1 MDLRK
6 LIAAPIDPPAI
17 QERMNVLSF
26 LAWSRSLDCTQ
37 RAEVAHKLARAYL
50 AGRLC
55 FQLKEYAKPS
65 AFARLDA
72 LLQDAGA
79 CLAAFVQDP
88 STAVRF
94 ALAEA
99 LAATSL
105 APRHIVIA
113 LANDE
118 PPIGAT
124 VVRQS
129 PLLTDAELA
138 ELALAGDE
146 DIQIALAQRTNLSR
160 DISDL
165 LIESARP
172 RVAIALLVNSESCL
186 SQAAFHRIA
195 NRFGDDREIRDALLA
210 RYDLPAPVRYDL
222 VEAAFRQAS
231 AESLHPASLR
241 RRIGQMTGVVRDR
254 DLLRAT
260 ADLEPSEIRGL
271 VRHLRLKGAL
281 NIGILIRALVSGH
294 RAFFEAAAI
303 ELSGLAPSR
312 AAALARDR
320 QGPGFRAIYRRMGL
334 PAQYFTPIRAA
345 LAALDQYGA
354 MNSGL
359 VSREI
364 ISRVIRESERSAPEL
379 GHLLAFLHRLEAES
393 LLDEGYDLS
402 ERAAA
407 YNFLRRDEALDSRAL
422 FMERPP
428 LLANE
433 EEPLIM
439 IGRLGEA
446 QSLSFGPAYQK
457 VA

>member
-1 MDLRK
+1 MDLREF
-6 LIAAPIDPPAI
+6 IAAPIDRSAT

-26 LAWSRSLDCTQ
+26 LAWSRSLDYAQ
-37 RAEVAHKLARAYL
+37 RAEVAHTLARAYL

-55 FQLKEYAKPS
+55 SRLKEYAKPS

-79 CLAAFVQDP
+79 CLAVFVQDP

-99 LAATSL
+99 LAASSL

-118 PPIGAT
+118 PQIGAI

-129 PLLTDAELA
+129 PVLTEAELA
-138 ELALAGDE
+138 ELAIAGDE
-146 DIQIALAQRTNLSR
+146 DIQIALAQRARLSR
-160 DISDL
+160 DVSDL

-172 RVAIALLVNSESCL
+172 RVAIALLINSESCL

-195 NRFGDDREIRDALLA
+195 NRFGHDREIRDALLA

-222 VEAAFRQAS
+222 VEATFRQAS
-231 AESLHPASLR
+231 AESLHTASFK
-241 RRIGQMTGVVRDR
+241 RRIGQITSVVRDR
-254 DLLRAT
+254 DLLRTT
-260 ADLEPSEIRGL
+260 AGLEPSEMRGL

-281 NIGILIRALVSGH
+281 NVGILIRSLVSGH

-303 ELSGLAPSR
+303 ELSGLAPGR
-312 AAALARDR
+312 AAALARDC

-334 PAQYFTPIRAA
+334 PARYFAPIRAA
-345 LAALDQYGA
+345 LAALDQCGA

-359 VSREI
+359 VSHEI
-364 ISRVIRESERSAPEL
+364 ISRVIGESERLTPEL
-379 GHLLAFLHRLEAES
+379 GHLLAFLRRLEAES

-407 YNFLRRDEALDSRAL
+407 YNFLRRDEMLDSRAL
-422 FMERPP
+422 IREHPP
-428 LLANE
+428 LLAGE

-439 IGRLGEA
+439 IGRPGEA
-446 QSLSFGPAYQK
+446 QSLSLGPAYQK

>member
-1 MDLRK
+1 MDLRDF
-6 LIAAPIDPPAI
+6 IAAPIDRPAT
-17 QERMNVLSF
+17 QERTNVLSF

-37 RAEVAHKLARAYL
+37 RAEVAHTLARAYL

-55 FQLKEYAKPS
+55 SGLKEYAKPS
-65 AFARLDA
+65 ALARLDA

-79 CLAAFVQDP
+79 CLAAFVHDP

-99 LAATSL
+99 LAAASL

-118 PPIGAT
+118 PQIGAI
-124 VVRQS
+124 VIRQS

-138 ELALAGDE
+138 QLALAGDE
-146 DIQIALAQRTNLSR
+146 DIQIALAQRARLSR
-160 DISDL
+160 DVSEL

-172 RVAIALLVNSESCL
+172 RVAIALLINSGSCL
-186 SQAAFHRIA
+186 SQEAFHRIA
-195 NRFGDDREIRDALLA
+195 NRFAHHREIRDALLA

-222 VEAAFRQAS
+222 IEATFRQAS
-231 AESLHPASLR
+231 AESRHSTSLR

-260 ADLEPSEIRGL
+260 AHLELSEIRGL

-281 NIGILIRALVSGH
+281 NIGILIRSLVSGH
-294 RAFFEAAAI
+294 RSFFEAAAI

-312 AAALARDR
+312 TAALARDCR
-320 QGPGFRAIYRRMGL
+320 GAGFHAIYRRMGL
-334 PAQYFTPIRAA
+334 PAQYFTPIRTA
-345 LAALDQYGA
+345 LAALDECGA
-354 MNSGL
+354 MHSGL
-359 VSREI
+359 VSREM
-364 ISRVIRESERSAPEL
+364 ISRVIGESERSAPEL
-379 GHLLAFLHRLEAES
+379 GHLLAFLRRLEAES

-407 YNFLRRDEALDSRAL
+407 YMRRDEMLGSRAL
-422 FMERPP
+422 IMEPPP
-428 LLANE
+428 LLADE

-439 IGRLGEA
+439 SRRPGEA
-446 QSLSFGPAYQK
+446 QSLSFASAYQK